1 LEKYS
6 QDMRGGFGMFT
17 FKKKKSEHKKTLSAV
32 PINEE
37 LSSDITKSEK
47 ILRQLF
53 HNCADF
59 IVRPIQINGQPKIL
73 MFYLEGLLDTKN
85 LEIVLLKPMFFQGLP
100 NGLGEIS
107 SLKQIMEQRLIPGTS
122 MQTVSELKKLVEGVL
137 KGELGILIEGETNAL
152 LADFKGMEQRN
163 VEEPATE
170 VTIRGPRDGFTESI
184 KINTSL
190 LRRRIRSTRLKLE
203 PIIIGELSR
212 TDVAIVYIEGIAQE
226 SLLKEVRSRLS
237 RIEIDGILESEYIE
251 EFIEDA
257 PYSPFPQIQNTERP
271 DIVTANLLEGKVAI
285 LVDNTPFT
293 LIVPMTF
300 WSGLQSVEDYY
311 ERFWYTSFIR
321 LVRYVLFNTAMYLP
335 SIYVAL
341 TTYHPKLIPTTL
353 LISIA
358 AAREG
363 VPFPAIIEALIM
375 EFVFEGLREAGIRLP
390 KAVGSAVSIVGALVI
405 GQAAVQA
412 GIVSA
417 PMVIVV
423 ATTGI
428 ASFAIPRYNLG
439 TALRLVRF
447 PMLLLAGVFGLYGIC
462 IGFIALTIH
471 LVNLRSFGV
480 PYFTPVAPQIPSDL
494 KDVLFR
500 APRWANKY
508 GPLFTFGRNK
518 QRVEGGQMP
527 SPNNGGTDQ

>member
-1 LEKYS
+1 
-6 QDMRGGFGMFT
+6 MFV
-17 FKKKKSEHKKTLSAV
+17 FQKKRKPKHQKTLSAM
-32 PINEE
+32 PFNEE
-37 LSSDITKSEK
+37 LSDDLSENEK
-47 ILRQLF
+47 IVTKIF
-53 HNCADF
+53 HNCGDF
-59 IVRPIQINGQPKIL
+59 IVRPIQINGKPKIL

-85 LEIVLLKPMFFQGLP
+85 LEIVMLKPLLFQGLP
-100 NGLGEIS
+100 EGLGEIT
-107 SLKQIMEQRLIPGTS
+107 SLKQIIDQNLIPGS
-122 MQTVSELKKLVEGVL
+122 SFKTVSKLEKLVEGVL
-137 KGELGILIEGETNAL
+137 KGELGIIVDGEKNAL

-163 VEEPATE
+163 VAEPATE
-170 VTIRGPRDGFTESI
+170 VTIRGPRDGFTENIRVNS
-184 KINTSL
+184 SL
-190 LRRRIRSTRLKLE
+190 IRRRIRSTRLKLE
-203 PIIIGELSR
+203 LLTIGELSR
-212 TDVAIVYIEGIAQE
+212 TDVAIAYIDGIAPE

-237 RIEIDGILESEYIE
+237 RIEIDGILDSEYLE
-251 EFIEDA
+251 EFIEDV
-257 PYSPFPQIQNTERP
+257 PYTPFPQIQNTERP

-285 LVDNTPFT
+285 LVDNTPFA

-300 WSGLQSVEDYY
+300 WSGLQAVEDYY

-321 LVRYVLFNTAMYLP
+321 IVRYVLFNTTMYLP

-353 LISIA
+353 LISVA

-447 PMLLLAGVFGLYGIC
+447 PMLILAGIFGLYGIC

-494 KDVLFR
+494 KDVLIR
-500 APRWANKY
+500 APRWADRY
-508 GPLFTFGRNK
+508 GPIFTFGRNK
-518 QRVEGGQMP
+518 QRVDSGQMP
-527 SPNNGGTDQ
+527 SPERGGADQ